1 MAELSTADVNDLPD
15 SDFAHIEKGGKK
27 DASGKTTPR
36 SLRHF
41 PIHDAAH
48 VRNALSRAPQ
58 SPFGDA
64 AMPKIMAAAKKF
76 GIDVS
81 GDNGRGVAEALG
93 IEVERRYLGEHKKST
108 YPVDGFRL
116 ETRTAED
123 GPHIVGYGAVFNRL
137 SRNLGGFVEQAAPD
151 TFSRAALE
159 GYPGTVA
166 RYNHDQNLLLGTVQ
180 GRTLS
185 LRTDNI
191 GLAYDVRPPQS
202 RGDIVELVERGDVA
216 HSSFAFRV
224 LPGGDEWG
232 ISEQNYPLRT
242 LHDVELVDVAP
253 VVTPAYPD
261 SSAGLRSLAAHF
273 DASVDEVRK
282 LAEGDELRK
291 FFIRTDNRGGRPKPV
306 PAKPTLLGVVAATQ
320 LMARREDP
328 WTDMQ

>member
-1 MAELSTADVNDLPD
+1 M
-15 SDFAHIEKGGKK
+15 
-27 DASGKTTPR
+27 PR

-64 AMPKIMAAAKKF
+64 AMPKIVAAAKKF
-76 GIDVS
+76 GVDV
-81 GDNGRGVAEALG
+81 GDGNGRSAAEAMG
-93 IEVERRYLGEHKKST
+93 IDVERRYLGEHRKST
-108 YPVDGFRL
+108 YLVDGFKL
-116 ETRTAED
+116 ETRAGDNGKT
-123 GPHIVGYGAVFNRL
+123 HIIGYGAVFGRL
-137 SRNLGGFVEQAAPD
+137 SRNLGGFVEQCAPD
-151 TFSRAALE
+151 TFSRSALE

-166 RYNHDQNLLLGTVQ
+166 RYNHDPNLLLGTVQ

-185 LRTDNI
+185 LRTDSI
-191 GLAYDVRPPQS
+191 GLHYDVDPPQS

-253 VVTPAYPD
+253 VVTPAYAD
-261 SSAGLRSLAAHF
+261 SSAGLRSLAVRF
-273 DASVDEVRK
+273 DASFEEVRK
-282 LAEGDELRK
+282 MAEADELRK
-291 FFIRTDNRGGRPKPV
+291 FFIRTTPGIRKPKVEVKRGI
-306 PAKPTLLGVVAATQ
+306 LGALAATD

-328 WTDMQ
+328 WQDVG